1 VEYIPN
7 TKEEQ
12 YQMLKAIG
20 VETIEDLLGDIPS
33 EIRLTRGLQLPPP
46 LSEPELKSEMLRLSE
61 RNADLLHHVSFLGA
75 GAYDHHIPSVVGH
88 LAFRSEFYTSYTP
101 YQAEMSQGLLQTI
114 YEFQTMIGELTGME
128 VANASLYDGG
138 SALAEAAMMALRVT
152 KRTKILISSTIHP
165 FYRAALRTYLS
176 GTRPTIIEL
185 PSENGTTDLVAVGK
199 QLEKD
204 VACVLIQTPNFLG
217 CLEPVEGLAQEVH
230 RHGALLAVAADPIS
244 LGLLKSP
251 GEAGADMVVGEGQGM
266 GCGLN
271 FGGPYLGFFS
281 TRKEYVRQMPGRVV
295 GATVDTKGRRGFCL
309 TLQTREQHIKRERA
323 TSNICTNE
331 ALSALAATIYLSVMG
346 RQGLREVGRLCLQK
360 AHYLKHRLCEIKGFE
375 LAFARPFFREF
386 VVKTPV
392 PPARINKKLY
402 KQKIIGGLDLGEFD
416 HKLKNHWLV
425 CVTEKRT
432 KEEMDQLVAAVKAIV
447 S

>member
-1 VEYIPN
+1 MEYIPN

-12 YQMLKAIG
+12 HQMLRTIG

-46 LSEPELKSEMLRLSE
+46 LSEPELKTELLRLSE
-61 RNADLLHHVSFLGA
+61 RNADLLHHISFLGA
-75 GAYDHHIPSVVGH
+75 GAYDHHIPSVVNH
-88 LAFRSEFYTSYTP
+88 LAFRSEFYTAYTP

-114 YEFQTMIGELTGME
+114 YEFQTMICELTGME

-138 SALAEAAMMALRVT
+138 SALAEAGMMALRVT
-152 KRTKILISSTIHP
+152 RRNKILVSSTIHP
-165 FYRAALRTYLS
+165 FHRAALKTYLS
-176 GTRPTIIEL
+176 GLKTSLIEL
-185 PSENGTTDLVAVGK
+185 PFENGATDLVAVGN
-199 QLEKD
+199 QLGED

-217 CLEPVEGLAQEVH
+217 CLEPLEGLAQEVH
-230 RHGALLAVAADPIS
+230 RHGALLGVSVDPIS
-244 LGLLKSP
+244 LALLKSP
-251 GEAGADMVVGEGQGM
+251 GEAGADIVVGEGQGM

-271 FGGPYLGFFS
+271 FGGPNLGFFS
-281 TRKEYVRQMPGRVV
+281 TKKEYVRQMPGRVV
-295 GATVDTKGRRGFCL
+295 GATVDSKGRRGYCL

-331 ALSALAATIYLSVMG
+331 ALAALAATVYLSVMG

-375 LAFARPFFREF
+375 TAFQRPFFKEF
-386 VVKTPV
+386 VVKTPA
-392 PPARINKKLY
+392 PPARLNKRLFRH
-402 KQKIIGGLDLGEFD
+402 KIIGGLDLGGVSR
-416 HKLKNHWLV
+416 KWKNHWLV

-432 KEEMDQLVAAVKAIV
+432 KDEMDQFVNILKQTV